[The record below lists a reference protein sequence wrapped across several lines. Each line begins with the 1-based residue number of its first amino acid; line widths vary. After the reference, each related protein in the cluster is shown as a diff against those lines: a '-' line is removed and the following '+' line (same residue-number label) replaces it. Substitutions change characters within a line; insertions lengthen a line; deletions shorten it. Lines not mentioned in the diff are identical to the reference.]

1 MRRFQAKLI
10 CALLLMALNLAT
22 AFVGVYAWFVSGR
35 RSDASGM
42 RIQMYTH
49 ELDLSYR
56 VYKYSDEVKGVI
68 EATDMPDAFTLL
80 EYDSVFTDR
89 NDNTPII
96 VDFSLTGAILSENTP
111 IQVIS
116 SCTAANP
123 TAKALS
129 NIIELKFALLNNVG
143 ADASAIWSDAVGY
156 FENASGNRFKVGNS
170 KNTTVSYTIRNY
182 GSHIVNNALHFFM
195 QLNYAPDLIG
205 EFEFD
210 LADSQTTA
218 FSNDLTTISCN
229 VEGN

>member
-22 AFVGVYAWFVSGR
+22 AFVGVYAWFVSSW

-89 NDNTPII
+89 NVNTPII
-96 VDFSLTGAILSENTP
+96 VDFSLTGAILAESTP
-111 IQVIS
+111 IQVVS
-116 SCTAANP
+116 SCTATNP
-123 TAKALS
+123 AAKALS
-129 NIIELKFALLNNVG
+129 NIIELKFALLNDMG
-143 ADASAIWSDAVGY
+143 ADASSVWSNAVGY
-156 FENASGNRFKVGNS
+156 FDDASGSRFKAGNG
-170 KNTTVSYTIRNY
+170 KDTEISYTISNY
-182 GSHIVNNALHFFM
+182 SGHIEDSTLHFFM
-195 QLNYAPDLIG
+195 QLNYAPDLVG

>member
-1 MRRFQAKLI
+1 MRRFQTKLI
-10 CALLLMALNLAT
+10 CALLLMAMNLAT
-22 AFVGVYAWFVSGR
+22 AFVGVYAWFVSNR
-35 RSDASGM
+35 QSDASGM

-68 EATDMPDAFTLL
+68 EATNMPDAFTLL

-89 NDNTPII
+89 NANTPII

-111 IQVIS
+111 IQVVS
-116 SCTAANP
+116 SCTAINP
-123 TAKALS
+123 ATKALS
-129 NIIELKFALLNNVG
+129 NIMELKFALFTDIG
-143 ADASAIWSDAVGY
+143 TEASAIWSDAVGY
-156 FENASGNRFKVGNS
+156 FENIAGNRFKVGNN
-170 KNTTVSYTIRNY
+170 KNTALTYTINNY
-182 GSHIVNNALHFFM
+182 SNYIENNTLHFFM
-195 QLNYAPDLIG
+195 QLNYASDLIS

-210 LADSQTTA
+210 LTDSQTTA

>member
-22 AFVGVYAWFVSGR
+22 AFVGVYAWLVSNRQG
-35 RSDASGM
+35 DASGM

-89 NDNTPII
+89 NANTPII
-96 VDFSLTGAILSENTP
+96 VDFSLTGAVLSESTP
-111 IQVIS
+111 IRVVS
-116 SCTAANP
+116 SCTAASP

-129 NIIELKFALLNNVG
+129 NIIELKFALLNNMG
-143 ADASAIWSDAVGY
+143 EDASAVWSNAVGY
-156 FENASGNRFKVGNS
+156 FENASGSRFKTGGGKS
-170 KNTTVSYTIRNY
+170 TSLSYVIGDY
-182 GSHIVNNALHFFM
+182 GSHVANNTLHFFM
-195 QLNYAPDLIG
+195 QLDYAPDLVG

-218 FSNDLTTISCN
+218 FSNDLTTICCN
-229 VEGN
+229 VEGD